1 LKTEKRYRDSI
12 ILNPDI
18 NREVRKKVSVH
29 NKKVRAC
36 AKKFCPSIP
45 KENLVEITCPVCN
58 VVFGVTKTVYNGT
71 FNYFGRP
78 PRFCSRRCYHI
89 SLTKKWQQKQSP
101 YAKKIS
107 ELSKVYSS

>member
-1 LKTEKRYRDSI
+1 MRRNRLSI
-12 ILNPDI
+12 KENPYLDYA
-18 NREVRKKVSVH
+18 VRRKVSKRGK
-29 NKKVRAC
+29 NVRAC
-36 AKKFCPSIP
+36 AKKLCPSIP
-45 KENLVEITCPVCN
+45 KENLVKITCPVCK
-58 VVFGVTKTVYNGT
+58 VIFGVTRTYYEGT

-78 PRFCSRRCYHI
+78 PRFCSRACYYT